1 MRSERAIAIVRGV
14 ALFGAR
20 RPFLAVAIGVLLLA
34 ISARLILEMKISTS
48 RRDLISGDHP
58 TQKRAIEFDE
68 KFGYTNTPAIVVTG
82 GTALDR
88 HRVVDAL
95 EVELE
100 KLPILER
107 RVLGRVGPEKVAEVL
122 LLADPEAIAKALP
135 SGDLGPA
142 RSQLAEGL
150 PGWLGLVNAGLQK
163 GLDEGSASPEEAKK
177 GLDRLGKL
185 FGALEAELEGE
196 GGLDRL
202 SEIDD
207 EGRRTYA
214 RGLDAKGYLAG
225 DGDHHVVGLFPKL
238 EGDEGYQLEPVVR
251 AIRAARDTAIV
262 SSGVTGVRA
271 DVTGV
276 PALATDELAMVT
288 HDLTVT
294 AALSSIAILLTL
306 YVAFRSLR
314 QALVSFLPLA
324 FGTVVTFGITALVL
338 GKLNL
343 ITASFTS
350 VLLGLGDFGVHI
362 QARHSELLR
371 GGASPKEAMETA
383 LLKSG
388 PALVVTTVTTA
399 VAFLTT
405 MATDFT
411 AFAELGFIT
420 SVGLVVMLAG
430 TYLLVP
436 PVLTWLLGKKPRP
449 APELP
454 GFLTLARF
462 VRTWPR
468 AIVCVSFATTMV
480 FAVWIPKVTF
490 NGRYFEFLPD
500 SVESARGLKELDQDK
515 VVSPF
520 VGIVRAKN
528 IEEARVLAAEL
539 RGLSTVS
546 SVETPSDLLPELTE
560 ARLAALRRIRGQLEQ
575 DGKPID
581 FAAAKDLPID
591 VELLGKRLSE
601 LMDTLDE
608 VAFAMREAGR
618 DTKPV
623 EDAKARLRSLR
634 ERVSS
639 ADPAKLASVQR
650 SALDMVDRAAST
662 ARTVAERGSY
672 APTDLPP
679 LFHHR
684 FVSKDETE
692 VALFVHPK
700 GDVWDVPVADAFTAE
715 LESVSPDISG
725 IATTLGEHPRLIVSG
740 FERATLLA
748 GIFLTIIL
756 LISFRKPLDVC
767 AAALPLVFG
776 AMWMIGTMPLLGFA
790 FNHAN
795 LVALPLLLGL
805 GLEASAHIVTRYRES
820 AAENGGVAK
829 LDDILAGGGSAT
841 FIGTL
846 TTVWGFTVMI
856 FADYKAIFGLGLMMT
871 IGKGAALAAS
881 LLVVPAA
888 LVWLKKAD

>member
-1 MRSERAIAIVRGV
+1 MRSKRAIAVVRGL

-20 RPFLAVAIGVLLLA
+20 RPFLAVAIGLLLLA
-34 ISARLILEMKISTS
+34 VSARLVLEMKISTS

-82 GTALDR
+82 GTVDER

-100 KLPILER
+100 KLPLLER

-135 SGDLGPA
+135 GGDLGAA
-142 RSQLAEGL
+142 RAQLAEGL
-150 PGWLGLVNAGLQK
+150 PGWLSLVNSGLEK
-163 GLDEGSASPEEAKK
+163 GLEEGSATPDETKAGLERLAKLFDALDAELGGEE
-177 GLDRLGKL
+177 GLDRL
-185 FGALEAELEGE
+185 A
-196 GGLDRL
+196 
-202 SEIDD
+202 EIDK

-238 EGDEGYQLEPVVR
+238 EGDEGYQLAPIVK
-251 AIRAARDTAIV
+251 AIREARDRAVLSSQV
-262 SSGVTGVRA
+262 SGVRA

-294 AALSSIAILLTL
+294 AIASSIAILLTL
-306 YVAFRSLR
+306 YLAFRSLR

-420 SVGLVVMLAG
+420 SVGLVVMLGG

-454 GFLTLARF
+454 GFRALARF
-462 VRTWPR
+462 VRAWPR
-468 AIVCVSFATTMV
+468 AIVCVSVVTTMTL
-480 FAVWIPKVTF
+480 AIWIPRVTF
-490 NGRYFEFLPD
+490 NGRYFEFLPKD
-500 SVESARGLKELDQDK
+500 VESARGLAALDEDK

-520 VGIVRAKN
+520 VAIVRARS
-528 IEEARVLAAEL
+528 IDEARGLAEKL
-539 RGLSTVS
+539 RALPTVS

-560 ARLAALRRIRGQLEQ
+560 GRLAALRKIRGQLEA
-575 DGKPID
+575 DGKPVD
-581 FAAAKDLPID
+581 LTSAKDRPVD
-591 VELLGKRLSE
+591 KALLAKRLSE

-608 VAFAMREAGR
+608 VGFAMREAGR
-618 DTKPV
+618 DTKPA
-623 EDAKARLRSLR
+623 EEAKDRLRALR
-634 ERVSS
+634 ERIAA
-639 ADPAKLASVQR
+639 ADPERIASVQR
-650 SALDMVDRAAST
+650 AAVEIVDRAVGT
-662 ARTVAERGSY
+662 ARAVAERGSY
-672 APTDLPP
+672 APADLPP
-679 LFHHR
+679 LFQHR

-692 VALFVHPK
+692 FALFVHPR

-715 LESVSPDISG
+715 LRTVSSEVSG

-748 GIFLTIIL
+748 GIFLALIL
-756 LISFRKPLDVC
+756 LVTFRKPVDVF
-767 AAALPLVFG
+767 AAALPLAFG
-776 AMWMIGTMPLLGFA
+776 AMWMIGTMPLLGFS

-805 GLEASAHIVTRYRES
+805 GLEASAHVVTRYRES
-820 AAENGGVAK
+820 AAESGGVAK

-856 FADYKAIFGLGLMMT
+856 FADYRAIFGLGVMMT

-888 LVWLKKAD
+888 LVWLKKAE